1 MGTVLLGK
9 KEEDRGCS
17 QNPRQH
23 LQNLPC
29 SPSFP
34 RTPTEPQGQD
44 PKTEVSDI
52 NPVTGL
58 ENRCLRGGEDQK
70 EEKTRNRKMC
80 LCACMW
86 RHVCMCVP
94 VTHRGGVNRDQGGR
108 WTPLRE
114 KPLSETD
121 TQRKG
126 LRGVNRKQTA
136 QWEYVVSC
144 RQKSLECS
152 LCIICSCQV
161 SAILRV

>member
-1 MGTVLLGK
+1 MSLGTVLLGK
-9 KEEDRGCS
+9 KKEDGGCS
-17 QNPRQH
+17 PNPRQH
-23 LQNLPC
+23 PPEPSLQPFLPQD
-29 SPSFP
+29 
-34 RTPTEPQGQD
+34 PTEPQGQD
-44 PKTEVSDI
+44 PKTEVRDI

-86 RHVCMCVP
+86 GHACMCVP
-94 VTHRGGVNRDQGGR
+94 VAHRGGVNRDQGGR

-121 TQRKG
+121 SKADTQRKG
-126 LRGVNRKQTA
+126 SRGVNRKQTA

-144 RQKSLECS
+144 IQTSLECS
-152 LCIICSCQV
+152 LCII
-161 SAILRV
+161 